1 MYFVYF
7 CIFLKTVK
15 PGETCGNE
23 KYLKIFSCDFSV
35 YFNTVYILSHR
46 CVQNK
51 DYPPTS
57 FDAI

>member
-1 MYFVYF
+1 MHGRKN
-7 CIFLKTVK
+7 I
-15 PGETCGNE
+15 
-23 KYLKIFSCDFSV
+23 KILTYFSCDFTG

-46 CVQNK
+46 CVRNK